1 VNNFFDVLL
10 TVHISIIL
18 VINQL
23 GAQILFYNKFIK
35 CLYTFRPPDDEHIV
49 LETCRGI

>member
-1 VNNFFDVLL
+1 MHL
-10 TVHISIIL
+10 SIIL

-23 GAQILFYNKFIK
+23 NAHILVLKEDL
-35 CLYTFRPPDDEHIV
+35 LYACFEHMV